1 MKGTAITI
9 NKTFWVYFRRILRM
23 LEKIQEL
30 VRHEGMSLM
39 GVAPVE
45 RFEGAP
51 RGHRPRDF
59 IPKARSVVVF
69 GIGLLP
75 AAVAH
80 GDLLRD
86 SEIFDEGLRKK
97 VAQDY
102 LYALTAYEI
111 PNALLERVAMR
122 SALMLQQAGYNSL
135 YFPVTYGAIVR
146 PIAEAMTDPF
156 APFSHRH
163 AAVRAG
169 LAEFGLNNLVV
180 TPQFGP
186 RVRFTS
192 LISEA
197 ELAPTPLLKEKVCIG
212 TGCATCINSCP
223 AQAITV
229 SKGIDEGAFW
239 LNPPSRTNKPACQ
252 ESGRARFCRGVCQK
266 VCPVHEGRWG

>member
-1 MKGTAITI
+1 MIEQI
-9 NKTFWVYFRRILRM
+9 R
-23 LEKIQEL
+23 EL

-51 RGHRPRDF
+51 RGHGPQDF
-59 IPKARSVVVF
+59 IPKAKSVAVF

-80 GDLLRD
+80 GDLMQN
-86 SEIFDEGLRKK
+86 SEIYDDALRKR
-97 VAQDY
+97 VGQDY
-102 LYALTAYEI
+102 LYAMSAYEI

-122 SALMLQQAGYNSL
+122 SALLLQEAGYNTL
-135 YFPVTYGAIVR
+135 YFPVTFGLLVR
-146 PIAEAMTDPF
+146 PVAEAMPEPF

-192 LISEA
+192 LITEA
-197 ELAPTPLLKEKVCIG
+197 ELPPTPLLREKVCLG
-212 TGCATCINSCP
+212 TSCAACVDSCP
-223 AQAITV
+223 AGAITI
-229 SKGIDEGAFW
+229 SPGIDEDAMW
-239 LNPPSRTNKPACQ
+239 LLPPSRTDKRACQ
-252 ESGRARFCRGVCQK
+252 ESARTIFCLGICQK